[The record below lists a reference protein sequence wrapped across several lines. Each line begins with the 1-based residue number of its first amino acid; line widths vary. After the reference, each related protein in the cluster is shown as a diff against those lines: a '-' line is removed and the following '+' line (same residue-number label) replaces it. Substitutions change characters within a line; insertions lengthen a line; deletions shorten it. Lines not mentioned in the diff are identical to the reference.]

1 MSRFSRKVK
10 NKLLRIISD
19 MDKTP
24 WMFAKNPKVDFSRKS
39 PLSLKTMLNFL
50 ISMEGQPIH
59 QELYEFFKF
68 KIDTPSASAFVQR
81 RSKIDISAFNY
92 LFHKFNASFKSTR
105 MMNGYKLL
113 AVDGSDLHTPTN
125 SSDASSYFKSSDTAK
140 GYNLFHLN
148 ALYNLLDKRYEDV
161 ILQPR
166 RKFNEHRALC
176 DMVDKSNIGSKVII
190 LADRGYEGYN
200 TIAHIEQKGWNYLI
214 RIKDKTGIAAQL
226 TLPESDEFD
235 VNVDL
240 TLSRRQSKEMKS
252 QPDKYRSIMPN
263 MIFDYLPKKSKE
275 TYQMKFR
282 IIRVKISDNVTETL
296 VTNLPEETFSPT
308 AIKRLYNMRWGIETS
323 FRELKYNVGLVN
335 FHSKK
340 ADFIIQ
346 EVYARLIMYNLSM
359 IITRNVCIQQDD
371 RAYKYQINYAMA
383 IFICKYFMKNK
394 ESPPNAE
401 ALIAKNLLPIRPNR
415 KYNKNI
421 RYKTSVSF
429 IYRVA

>member
-1 MSRFSRKVK
+1 MCRFSRKVK
-10 NKLLRIISD
+10 NQLFRIISD
-19 MDKTP
+19 MDKIP
-24 WMFAKNPKVDFSRKS
+24 WMFAKNPKTDFSRKS
-39 PLSLKTMLNFL
+39 PLSLKTMLEFL

-68 KIDTPSASAFVQR
+68 KIDTPTASAFVQR
-81 RSKIDISAFNY
+81 RSKIDISAFKY
-92 LFHKFNASFKSTR
+92 LFHKFNASFKSSR

-125 SSDASSYFKSSDTAK
+125 SDDELSYIKTSDNAK

-161 ILQPR
+161 ILQSC
-166 RKFNEHRALC
+166 RKWNEHRALC
-176 DMVDKSNIGSKVII
+176 DMVDKSNIGSNVII

-226 TLPESDEFD
+226 TLPERDEFD
-235 VNVDL
+235 VDVDL
-240 TLSRRQSKEMKS
+240 TLTRRQTKEIKA
-252 QPDKYRSIMPN
+252 QPDKYRTIMSN
-263 MIFDYLPKKSKE
+263 MTFDYLPKRSKD

-282 IIRVKISDNVTETL
+282 IVRIKISDGIVETL
-296 VTNLPEETFSPT
+296 VTNLPRETFSPT
-308 AIKRLYNMRWGIETS
+308 AIKKLYNMRWGIETS
-323 FRELKYNVGLVN
+323 FRELKYNIGLVN

-359 IITRNVCIQQDD
+359 IITRNVCIQQDG

-383 IFICKYFMKNK
+383 IFICKYFIKNK
-394 ESPPNAE
+394 ENPPNAE
-401 ALIAKNLLPIRPNR
+401 ALIAKNILPIRPDR
-415 KYNKNI
+415 KYDKNV
-421 RYKTSVSF
+421 RNQTSVSF